1 MKKIIFLFLIIFLP
15 FIKVNALTLP
25 TEVDITADAI
35 VLLNLDEDEIIYTKN
50 PDKKEILASLT
61 KIMTAYTVLQ
71 HVDDLDK
78 KITVTEKDIAN
89 LYGFTCAGLEKGDR
103 VSYLDLLYGTML
115 ISGADAS
122 QTLAIHVGG
131 SIDGFTKLMNEEAK
145 KLGLTNSHFADSY
158 GGDDNNVSTAREMA
172 YLLKTA
178 LENKTF
184 KKIFSTNYYTM
195 SNGLRVVN
203 YTASLATFHGLDSE
217 LLTGNK
223 SGFTPEAGLLLAS
236 TATINGTN
244 YALIVCK
251 STINEYK
258 STHVLDTYKI
268 YNYIS
273 NLTFNKYSLLKKGTI
288 LKRIEVENGTISEY
302 VVTADKEITAIL
314 TPKDYENLEY
324 KINITD
330 KITPENKI
338 GDNLGYVDILV
349 NGELVDTYHVYLKDE
364 IFKYQ
369 KESKVAIIAIIL
381 LIFISLI
388 LLCTNILTINK
399 RKF

>member
-1 MKKIIFLFLIIFLP
+1 MKKFIFLFLIIFLP